1 MYHVVYQKSQYS
13 KNINM
18 FTHYVCHHGSFH
30 RSRYSRV
37 MWLQEVLSPLLETLE
52 FTVDPDPD
60 LIPEVLVVHHFAS
73 ALQST
78 TVFEKR
84 QRESMDAVVIQSMFD
99 FCDSYP
105 SDSPVVPGKF
115 DSLRKF
121 VSELITIPNMIHTYE

>member
-1 MYHVVYQKSQYS
+1 MSLFEFYQKSWYS
-13 KNINM
+13 KN
-18 FTHYVCHHGSFH
+18 TH
-30 RSRYSRV
+30 RSWKLSSHLNILRV
-37 MWLQEVLSPLLETLE
+37 VWLQEVLSPLLPVETLE

-105 SDSPVVPGKF
+105 GDVPVVPGKF

-121 VSELITIPNMIHTYE
+121 VSELITIPNMIHNGTYE